1 LGYALICAVKFV
13 VNIVLIET
21 MKGKLTDN
29 FAGNRHDIFFRF
41 ESGVSQLI
49 LLSFMFNLKLI

>member
-1 LGYALICAVKFV
+1 LICAVKFV